1 MTCIRSCRRSKSLR
15 PRSSST
21 TISPSRMAWR
31 AFRRSGKTS
40 SSGYCLLMMRPVRER
55 NSTLPSVTQASDR
68 TPSHLISNSQSG
80 SEKGWSSETAS
91 MGSSFEGILTFRLPS
106 SSSGRIGCG
115 VRLGGEFS
123 AISSSERPVSTEP
136 SCSSMFHF
144 ASAYASLCLIKSHS
158 LPFSLWRNLTSAKLP
173 RNFSPRRLNLS
184 SPRANCSPAGPLP
197 ATSYVPR
204 SQTITAPAP

>member
-106 SSSGRIGCG
+106 SPSGRIGCG

-123 AISSSERPVSTEP
+123 AISSSKRPVSTEP

-144 ASAYASLCLIKSHS
+144 ASAYASLCLIRSHS
-158 LPFSLWRNLTSAKLP
+158 VPFSLCNLTSAKLP

-184 SPRANCSPAGPLP
+184 SPRANCSLAGPLP